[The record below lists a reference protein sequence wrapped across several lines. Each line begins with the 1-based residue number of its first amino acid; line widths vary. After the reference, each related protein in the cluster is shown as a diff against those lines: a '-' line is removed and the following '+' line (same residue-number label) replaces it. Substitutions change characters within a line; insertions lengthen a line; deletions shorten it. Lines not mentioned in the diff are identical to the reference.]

1 MLLKL
6 KICTTVLVAYE
17 IIVVLLAHFRGSCN
31 ALFGNVFCN
40 DHVFKYFILC
50 FAIPAIVWLIGMW
63 IAEIVHVNRRHH
75 SFMYRAK
82 SAVRDAADVVREKIH
97 DHVSQA
103 DMEKLLAAA
112 LLIGIKK
119 YVSKH
124 PTRKH
129 ELKRAMDGNLA
140 DIEFDED
147 FEIDSYDDESDN
159 DDDEQDDDDD
169 YTSNARRVYSTN
181 NRRTT
186 QKKTSRK
193 K

>member
-31 ALFGNVFCN
+31 ALFGGAFCH

-63 IAEIVHVNRRHH
+63 IAEIVHANRRHH

-82 SAVRDAADVVREKIH
+82 SAVRDAAETVRDKIH
-97 DHVSQA
+97 EHVSPA
-103 DMEKLLAAA
+103 DMEKVLAAA
-112 LLIGIKK
+112 LLLGIKK

-124 PTRKH
+124 PHHRREFKKV
-129 ELKRAMDGNLA
+129 LDGNLSDIDFDTDFDV
-140 DIEFDED
+140 DIEDQ
-147 FEIDSYDDESDN
+147 
-159 DDDEQDDDDD
+159 DDDEQDDD
-169 YTSNARRVYSTN
+169 YIESSRVYSTDA
-181 NRRTT
+181 R
-186 QKKTSRK
+186 RK
-193 K
+193 KQTQRKK

>member
-31 ALFGNVFCN
+31 ALFGGVFCN

-63 IAEIVHVNRRHH
+63 IVEIAHANRRHH

-82 SAVRDAADVVREKIH
+82 SAVRDAAETVREKIH
-97 DHVSQA
+97 EHVSPA

-112 LLIGIKK
+112 LLLGIKK
-119 YVSKH
+119 YVAKH
-124 PTRKH
+124 PHHRREFK
-129 ELKRAMDGNLA
+129 KVMDGNLS
-140 DIEFDED
+140 DIEFDTD
-147 FEIDSYDDESDN
+147 FDVDIDDEDQ
-159 DDDEQDDDDD
+159 DDEHDDD
-169 YTSNARRVYSTN
+169 YIESSRAYSN
-181 NRRTT
+181 
-186 QKKTSRK
+186 RK
-193 K
+193 KQTKTQRKK